1 MITNNMEFTYDEL
14 VATCYVLYGGKR
26 TPKIIIEFIK
36 MYQLIKKEHFKNTK
50 LAALKGVF
58 YTEEDGTWNLI
69 NGKSLSDIL
78 PYLNYTLA
86 QILYSI
92 DCLKSMQEE
101 ELKSLID
108 APLEEREEK
117 GFQKTIGGINEG

>member
-1 MITNNMEFTYDEL
+1 MHEFIFSYIIYFWVLKKEEVIILITNNMEFTYDEL

-69 NGKSLSDIL
+69 KENLYQIY
-78 PYLNYTLA
+78 YL
-86 QILYSI
+86 I
-92 DCLKSMQEE
+92 
-101 ELKSLID
+101 
-108 APLEEREEK
+108 
-117 GFQKTIGGINEG
+117 